1 MNLPDLLRAPV
12 EVGSL
17 LVALPSLRDPNF
29 SQTVV
34 LICSSDPDGVMGL
47 IINRPGDLQLSEA
60 LPDDELLSGQ
70 DVTVFRGGPV
80 DEDHILI
87 LRQGGGMPPEFSPV
101 FASTTLGGSID
112 ALKDAATASGIIG
125 RYRPYIGHAGWG
137 PGQLENEIEQL
148 AWALLPADEEWVF
161 STEPQLLWSRAMT
174 ELGGRFAIYATMPP
188 HISLN

>member
-1 MNLPDLLRAPV
+1 MKLPELQQAPIAP
-12 EVGSL
+12 GTL

-34 LICSSDPDGVMGL
+34 LLCAVDPDGVMGL

-60 LPDDELLSGQ
+60 LPEDELLSEQ
-70 DVTVFRGGPV
+70 DVTVFKGGPV
-80 DEDHILI
+80 DVDHILI

-101 FASTTLGGSID
+101 FDTTTLGGSID

-137 PGQLENEIEQL
+137 PGQLESEIEQL
-148 AWALLPADEEWVF
+148 AWATLPADEAWVF
-161 STEPQLLWSRAMT
+161 STEPHLLWSRAMAR
-174 ELGGRFAIYATMPP
+174 LGGRFAIYATMPP